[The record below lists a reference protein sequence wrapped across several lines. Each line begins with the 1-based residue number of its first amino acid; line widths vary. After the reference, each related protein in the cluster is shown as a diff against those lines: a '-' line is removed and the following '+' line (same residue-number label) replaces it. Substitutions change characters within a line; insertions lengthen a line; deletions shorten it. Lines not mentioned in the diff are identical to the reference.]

1 MKQRGRR
8 RKAQKGGET
17 DFPLGG
23 GEPAKTPARI
33 NLGQPPPNL
42 DLGPRPHAREAHCV
56 SSGSPQLR
64 VGPGSSP
71 PPRRVPSP
79 GRPSARN
86 PPVGLEGPPPPDAS
100 SWWSPSAPPPAPRS
114 TPHCPFGAGA
124 WAPPPGR
131 QTERPQNHL
140 LFKGTQVRRL
150 FNKTGENPL
159 GGRSVSGKRSQVKV
173 TLY

>member
-42 DLGPRPHAREAHCV
+42 NLGPRPHAREARYV

-64 VGPGSSP
+64 VGQGSSP
-71 PPRRVPSP
+71 PPR
-79 GRPSARN
+79 
-86 PPVGLEGPPPPDAS
+86 
-100 SWWSPSAPPPAPRS
+100 
-114 TPHCPFGAGA
+114 
-124 WAPPPGR
+124 
-131 QTERPQNHL
+131 
-140 LFKGTQVRRL
+140 
-150 FNKTGENPL
+150 
-159 GGRSVSGKRSQVKV
+159 
-173 TLY
+173 